1 MERMRTAALTA
12 DDAALV
18 AAFRAGEPSAFE
30 VIVRRYYPRLMLAA
44 ERRCGES
51 ALADDA
57 VQAAFIRAH
66 RYLQGRGEIANLG
79 GWLYRVVSNCA
90 LDLLAAERKPHAELD
105 LAAGAGARQQG
116 ELERHELRALVADGI
131 EKLPEVYREP
141 LTLKDLHG
149 VEAREIAARLG
160 DNLHSVKSRLARGR
174 TELRRRLGPVLT
186 KGGYLE
192 DE

>member
-30 VIVRRYYPRLMLAA
+30 VIVRRYYPRMLLAA
-44 ERRCGES
+44 ERRCGDS

-66 RYLQGRGEIANLG
+66 RYLQGTGEIANLG

-90 LDLLAAERKPHAELD
+90 IDLLASERKPHAELD
-105 LAAGAGARQQG
+105 HAPADEARQQDR
-116 ELERHELRALVADGI
+116 LELRTLVADGI

-141 LTLKDLHG
+141 LTLCYLHG

-160 DNLHSVKSRLARGR
+160 ANLHSVKSRIARGR
-174 TELRRRLGPVLT
+174 TELRRRLEPVLT
-186 KGGYLE
+186 KGGYL
-192 DE
+192 DHD